1 MATGDYKMIM
11 YGSVPRSPSDGD
23 FGNRFHSVSFGGTSG
38 DFVESRNTFSTWHL
52 IPESVPIVE
61 LPEQKKQT
69 VDIPGSNGVL
79 DLSMSLTKFPIF
91 NRRSGS
97 MTFTFIPGFS
107 NNTTIQDS
115 IIYYLHGK
123 KRRMVLEDDPDYY
136 YIGYFSVKITNNTDS
151 SPSTVEISYD
161 LEPYRYSTKIIY
173 MDIEKCDST
182 TKYAIYGTSN
192 YNGATG
198 TGRTSYAFK
207 NTNDSNSPTY
217 SHTTTTNQQFAYK
230 TESISS
236 DYTLPTPLIIEIES
250 ITPNSILDVG
260 FRNTYLGINELSLTI
275 LNSYAVPRYNISTTG
290 THIINKYSI
299 CGIPSSY
306 DIVME
311 FDYMTFSTASQRAV
325 KMRAGYRKAKI

>member
-23 FGNRFHSVSFGGTSG
+23 SGNRFHSVSFGGTSG

-161 LEPYRYSTKIIY
+161 LEPYRYSV
-173 MDIEKCDST
+173 DITYLVGDSNNYKSIGSSGVYKYGVLVTSTDST
-182 TKYAIYGTSN
+182 TLSIVYDRYSNTSAYTTTANYARRIEFSET
-192 YNGATG
+192 
-198 TGRTSYAFK
+198 
-207 NTNDSNSPTY
+207 SPT
-217 SHTTTTNQQFAYK
+217 SLVVEVNQLASQA
-230 TESISS
+230 
-236 DYTLPTPLIIEIES
+236 
-250 ITPNSILDVG
+250 ILDIG
-260 FRNTYLGINELSLTI
+260 FRNTYLGIDELTI
-275 LNSYAVPRYNISTTG
+275 KTVSGSRSPRYSINSTG
-290 THIINKYSI
+290 TYTITKYPI
-299 CGIPSSY
+299 CGLSGTNTIIIDYDLESFTPNGSSK
-306 DIVME
+306 
-311 FDYMTFSTASQRAV
+311 TAALRI
-325 KMRAGYRKAKI
+325 GYRKAKI